1 MRCSICGAK
10 LKKEGDICTNCYKL
24 VQEEEKLSK
33 DTNILFEVKRK
44 YGISYEIAKLTWVF
58 IILVLSSIGCFALG
72 NILAGF
78 LSIFVLFIII
88 GIVLFWNKR
97 ISMAT
102 KAVFYETKVVYTFKF
117 LIFDTE
123 KVVKYENIKDVR
135 IFRTLAQRRYGY
147 GDICIY
153 AKGAFP
159 GATLLNGFQIKNV
172 ENVDNV
178 VRGIVDIVAQS
189 TINLANKNQD

>member
-24 VQEEEKLSK
+24 MQEEKELSK
-33 DTNILFEVKRK
+33 DTNIVFELKRK
-44 YGISYEIAKLTWVF
+44 YGIAYEITKYTWVF
-58 IILVLSSIGCFALG
+58 IILILSSFACFAMG
-72 NILAGF
+72 NMISGF
-78 LSIFVLFIII
+78 LAILVLAIVI
-88 GIVLFWNKR
+88 GFLLFWDKR
-97 ISMAT
+97 LSMAT

-117 LIFDTE
+117 LLIDTE
-123 KVVKYENIKDVR
+123 KIVKYEDIKDVK
-135 IFRTLAQRRYGY
+135 IFRSFSQKKYGY

-172 ENVDNV
+172 EDVDNAFKN
-178 VRGIVDIVAQS
+178 IIELVANS
-189 TINLANKNQD
+189 TVHLINKD

>member
-24 VQEEEKLSK
+24 MQEEKELSK
-33 DTNILFEVKRK
+33 DTNIVFELKRK
-44 YGISYEIAKLTWVF
+44 YGIAYEITKYTWVF
-58 IILVLSSIGCFALG
+58 IIFILSSFACFAMGNMISGFLAILVLAIV
-72 NILAGF
+72 IGF
-78 LSIFVLFIII
+78 L
-88 GIVLFWNKR
+88 LFWDKR
-97 ISMAT
+97 LSMAT

-117 LIFDTE
+117 LLIDTE
-123 KVVKYENIKDVR
+123 KIVKYEDIKDVK
-135 IFRTLAQRRYGY
+135 IFRSFSQKKYGY

-172 ENVDNV
+172 EDVDNAFKN
-178 VRGIVDIVAQS
+178 IIELVANS
-189 TINLANKNQD
+189 TVHLINKD